1 MRFNALTVALAIAS
15 LASWAGAQTASDS
28 FNYTAG
34 TGALANQNGGTGWSS
49 NWGGGGNTVTSPG
62 LTFSK
67 GGHTLVSSGNMATT
81 VGGDNGNFRQ
91 LPSTVSTGTEWVSLL
106 TKLDSGTG
114 GTGYAGFSLFNG
126 GSENLFI
133 GQPFNNPNWGID
145 QSTGLQ
151 ATTVPVDGTTHLLVA
166 EIDYGAG
173 TAGNDRVRLY
183 IDPTPGL
190 SAPDVATAV
199 DVSTTRSAS
208 FNQVRIQ
215 AGSNAS
221 PVDFDEVRFDTSFA
235 GVTPASVPE
244 PATLGLFALA
254 AAGLLARKRSA

>member
-1 MRFNALTVALAIAS
+1 MRFSCVAIAAAIIS
-15 LASWAGAQTASDS
+15 VGSWAQAQTASDS

-34 TGALANQNGGTGWSS
+34 TGALANQNGGSGWSS
-49 NWGGGGNTVTSPG
+49 NWGGGTNSVTSPG

-67 GGHTLVSSGNMATT
+67 NGQTLVSSGNMATT
-81 VGGDNGNFRQ
+81 VGNDTGNFRQ
-91 LPSTVSTGTEWVSLL
+91 LPSTISTGTEWVSLL

-133 GQPFNNPNWGID
+133 GQPFNNPNWGLD

-166 EIDYGAG
+166 QIDYGAG
-173 TAGNDRVRLY
+173 AGGQDRVRLY

-190 SAPDVATAV
+190 SAPDVTPAV

-215 AGSNAS
+215 AGSGAS
-221 PVDFDEVRFDTSFA
+221 PIDFDEVRLDTSYA
-235 GVTPASVPE
+235 GVTPAAVPE
-244 PATLGLFALA
+244 PMTLGLLGVA
-254 AAGLLARKRSA
+254 AAGLLARRRSA